1 MSTRPARELV
11 TFPNPSPA
19 RDYWIRHECQ
29 EYTAVCPVTGQPDF
43 GTIIVL
49 YIPDKRCVELKSLKL
64 YLWSFRDEGHYFEQV
79 TNQILDDLVRALGPR
94 QITVI
99 GRFNVRGGITTQ
111 VVARHTKKAGRAK
124 TKR

>member
-1 MSTRPARELV
+1 M
-11 TFPNPSPA
+11 
-19 RDYWIRHECQ
+19 
-29 EYTAVCPVTGQPDF
+29 
-43 GTIIVL
+43 L
-49 YIPDKRCVELKSLKL
+49 YVPGKLCVELKSLKL

-79 TNQILDDLVRALGPR
+79 TNQILDDLIRALGPR

-111 VVARHTKKAGRAK
+111 VVARHTKKAGRVK